1 MKHVKLRQGSFGTAG
16 WFWLVA
22 LGFFVATGPAQAQDS
37 QDSDEEDSTPVVE
50 DVPVDEVA
58 SGQSPHTISYRSL
71 FAARLNPLGLS
82 EEFTAS
88 YRYRLYESD
97 SPALEDNFIGVSVIP
112 YFSPAYLMVGGAIE
126 VQPLSILKLW
136 ARYDWANYF
145 GTFEYFQS
153 FDNAEADYSD
163 SELERLSEEETNYS
177 TTGTQLTLGALVQLK
192 VGPVAVRNTFRAIL
206 SDFDTRD
213 SEPVF
218 YDPTY
223 DVLAPN
229 EGWLYTNDSDL
240 LYLTDFGLIAG
251 VRHTITWAHYDSQF
265 LSDASDDDPNAPNH
279 RLGPLLAYTFFESD
293 EPTAFDKPTV
303 LLIANWYLNHRFRTG
318 EDVSQAMPYLVLGFA
333 FGGNLY

>member
-1 MKHVKLRQGSFGTAG
+1 MKHLKSRHRFLGTTVWG
-16 WFWLVA
+16 WLVTVG
-22 LGFFVATGPAQAQDS
+22 LLVSTGQAYAQGT
-37 QDSDEEDSTPVVE
+37 DEEDAPPPIDGMESE
-50 DVPVDEVA
+50 NA
-58 SGQSPHTISYRSL
+58 PHTISYRSL

-82 EEFTAS
+82 EEFTLS

-97 SPALEDNFIGVSVIP
+97 SLALEDNFVGVSVIP
-112 YFSPAYLMVGGAIE
+112 YFSPAYMMVGGAVE

-153 FDNAEADYSD
+153 FDNAQADYSD
-163 SELERLSEEETNYS
+163 SELERLADAETNYS
-177 TTGTQLTLGALVQLK
+177 TTGTQLTLGGLIQLK

-218 YDPTY
+218 FDPTQ

-229 EGWLYTNDSDL
+229 NGWLYTNDSDL

-251 VRHTITWAHYDSQF
+251 VRHTISWAHYDSE
-265 LSDASDDDPNAPNH
+265 LLGDSDDPNSPNH
-279 RLGPLLAYTFFESD
+279 RLGPLLAYTFFERDDGAS
-293 EPTAFDKPTV
+293 FDKPTV

-318 EDVSQAMPYLVLGFA
+318 QDVSQAIPYLVLGFA